1 MRGRWLLEVNV
12 PTQLVVTLKVFGVE
26 AETAGSL
33 GWKQL
38 TNGHLVEAAGDLG
51 FSTILTRDKR
61 FRQSAS
67 ERLKRFPAMA
77 LVGLILPQ
85 APALDFLR
93 DFEKSWAINPI
104 HPIAGQIITWP

>member
-1 MRGRWLLEVNV
+1 MRGLWLLDANV
-12 PTQLVVTLKVFGVE
+12 PTQLVLTLKGFGIE
-26 AETAGSL
+26 AETAASL

-38 TNGHLVEAAGDLG
+38 TNGHLVEAASNAE

-67 ERLKRFPAMA
+67 ETLKRFPAMA
-77 LVGLILPQ
+77 LVVLVLPQ

-93 DFEKSWAINPI
+93 DFENSWAVKPI
-104 HPIAGQIITWP
+104 QPMAGQIVTWP